1 MSGIVGLVR
10 YDQQGVTRN
19 QIESLLQQMAYRG
32 PDGMHC
38 WVDGQVGFGHA
49 MLHTTPESLH
59 EVQPLHVPER
69 NLTLVMDGRLDNG
82 LELRGRILSL
92 GMSVPRLTDADLVL
106 AAYLVW
112 GEACVDHLEGDF
124 ALVLWDSSSQRLFCA
139 RDRIGHRPFYYY
151 HSDGLFAFA
160 SELHLLLTLP
170 EVSRRPDTVYRTEH
184 LATEW
189 HSRERTLWAD
199 IKRLPAAHILSLR
212 GCELEKKEYWQPD
225 FNAQLY
231 YPSYEDYVEHYREV
245 HDTTVQRMSRSH
257 KPLACTVSGGLDSSA
272 IFATS
277 KWLEGQGRLRA
288 PGVQAYTLDFS
299 HDEDAN
305 ELAYARAVTDY
316 LGCELNAV
324 LPSDYPLDWYLQR
337 AEHRAEAYCI
347 PTSTMSNKLR
357 QQVASGG
364 NRALI
369 GGLGG
374 DQWLGF
380 GENCYMELLANRQW
394 RSLHSIWREDAK
406 ARGAARAGYYI
417 ARYGLAPLLPRVI
430 KRPLQRWRDNREH
443 LATGRHWLGPGGADS
458 LERGAQ
464 MAWRKPRN
472 GFRWA
477 GQQAD
482 WSRLLNGRV
491 ANGLEMTQQF
501 TAEAGLELRS
511 PYWSE
516 AMIQL
521 SISLPKHL
529 LYGQLLDR
537 PLHRRAMVGRLP
549 ERVLQRDSKAEFS
562 VTYTGIMAQATALV
576 SASMTQSVALGLQ
589 EPYIHKAVE
598 AEHAEPIGDE
608 CDGLW
613 ELCNVLAATQSLPP
627 RGDSDTDPHSVDYAS
642 R

>member
-112 GEACVDHLEGDF
+112 GEACIDHLEGDF
-124 ALVLWDSSSQRLFCA
+124 ALVLWDASSQRLFCA
-139 RDRIGHRPFYYY
+139 RDRIGHRPFYYH

-170 EVSRRPDTVYRTEH
+170 EVSRRPDTVYRMEH

-199 IKRLPAAHILSLR
+199 IKRLPAAHTLSLEGR
-212 GCELEKKEYWQPD
+212 GLRKREYWQPD
-225 FNAQLY
+225 FNRQLY
-231 YPSYEDYVEHYREV
+231 YSKYEDYVQHYREV

-272 IFATS
+272 IFATT
-277 KWLEGQGRLRA
+277 KWLEEQCRLRA
-288 PGVQAYTLDFS
+288 PSVQAYTLDFS
-299 HDEDAN
+299 HNEDAN

-316 LGCELNAV
+316 LGCDLHEV

-337 AEHRAEAYCI
+337 AERRGEAYCV
-347 PTSTMSNKLR
+347 PNSTMSNSLR
-357 QQVASGG
+357 Q
-364 NRALI
+364 RAACAGSRVLI

-380 GENCYMELLANRQW
+380 GESCYMELLAQRQW
-394 RSLHSIWREDAK
+394 GLLQSVWHEDAK
-406 ARGAARAGYYI
+406 AWGAARAGYYV
-417 ARYGLAPLLPRVI
+417 ARYGLAPLLPDAV

-443 LATGRHWLGPGGADS
+443 LATGRLWLGPGDVDS
-458 LERGAQ
+458 LEHGAQ
-464 MAWRKPRN
+464 MARRKPHA

-477 GQQAD
+477 GQQTD
-482 WSRLLNGRV
+482 WRRLLNARV
-491 ANGLEMTQQF
+491 ANELELVQQS

-516 AMIQL
+516 AMVQL
-521 SISLPKHL
+521 SISLPKYL
-529 LYGQLLDR
+529 LHSPQLNR

-562 VTYTGIMAQATALV
+562 VTYEGVMVQATALL
-576 SASMTQSVALGLQ
+576 SASMTQSAELGLR
-589 EPYIHKAVE
+589 ESYIQKAVE
-598 AEHAEPIGDE
+598 AELAEPLGDE
-608 CDGLW
+608 SDGLW
-613 ELCNVLAATQSLPP
+613 ELCNVLAATQSLPQ
-627 RGDSDTDPHSVDYAS
+627 RGGGDSDNGLHGVD
-642 R
+642 